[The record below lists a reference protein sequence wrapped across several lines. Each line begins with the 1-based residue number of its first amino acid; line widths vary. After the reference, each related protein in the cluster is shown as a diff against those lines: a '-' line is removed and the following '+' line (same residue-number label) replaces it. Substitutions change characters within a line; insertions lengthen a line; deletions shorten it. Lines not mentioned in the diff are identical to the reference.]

1 MTDFLLYIEL
11 RYDGLFA
18 MDGFCQNTVL
28 SYDRS
33 GVMTVSV
40 QTL

>member
-1 MTDFLLYIEL
+1 MTDFVLYIEF

-18 MDGFCQNTVL
+18 MDGFCQNMAL
-28 SYDRS
+28 GYDRS
-33 GVMTVSV
+33 GVMAVSV